1 MRTFLTTLTLAAA
14 LSSSAVLAQSV
25 TPDPAYTAENQF
37 TATLDQSN
45 HRWQLLPAYG
55 QDLDIRSEACPVAN
69 NDTSPVLAE
78 GIWVV
83 TSDEQGR
90 PELVAPSSIVL
101 PEGASDSI
109 ALRPCG
115 QAGDDSSL
123 SVPQALIDLLVADIG
138 AVYVSH

>member
-1 MRTFLTTLTLAAA
+1 MRTYLATLALAAA
-14 LSSSAVLAQSV
+14 LSSGNAIAQSAA
-25 TPDPAYTAENQF
+25 PDPAYTAENQF
-37 TATLDQSN
+37 TATLDQSG
-45 HRWQLLPAYG
+45 HVWRLLPAYG
-55 QDLDIRSEACPVAN
+55 QDLDIRSEACPVAA
-69 NDTSPVLAE
+69 DDKSPVLAE

-115 QAGDDSSL
+115 QADDDNSL
-123 SVPQALIDLLVADIG
+123 AVPQALIDLLVADTG